1 MVNRALLTPTMVGHE
16 LSLLPSVFS
25 TLLLAYD
32 RTDFVKF
39 IHHVPM
45 EGSTV
50 FAPTNR
56 AFQRLGPRANA
67 FLFNTDKGKTILK
80 ALLKYQIVANVTLY
94 SDEVYGS
101 TAEESGRR
109 HLHYDLV
116 TLLQE
121 KHVAVDV
128 DYYGPFVSLK
138 VNGEAPVVVRDVVA
152 KNGVIQVMGRVPLP
166 PHKHHDD
173 SEGEE
178 VSVESLVDR
187 LWDYVDE
194 DDKVEWSSEL

>member
-1 MVNRALLTPTMVGHE
+1 MAGRE
-16 LSLLPSVFS
+16 LSFLPGVFS
-25 TLLLAYD
+25 TLLLAYEK
-32 RTDFVKF
+32 TDFVKF

-56 AFQRLGPRANA
+56 AFEHLGPAANA

-109 HLHYDLV
+109 HRHYDLV

-121 KHVAVDV
+121 RHLSVDV

-138 VNGEAPVVVRDVVA
+138 VNGEAPVYVRDVVA
-152 KNGVIQVMGRVPLP
+152 KNGVIQVVGKVPLP
-166 PHKHHDD
+166 PHKHGDD
-173 SEGEE
+173 GEGEE
-178 VSVESLVDR
+178 VSVESLVER
-187 LWDYVDE
+187 LWDYVDG
-194 DDKVEWSSEL
+194 DDREGWSNEL